1 MPTLARLNPL
11 VKDIKQHPLKER
23 TWIATD
29 TIRLFGVIN
38 YSFDYE
44 IEATN
49 VANGLDSVAHAPLGV
64 VLGQQWR
71 VLSAENGHSTLTEMV
86 SIEASAFVMYTVTNN
101 LDSSHREIREK
112 IAALAEQQ

>member
-11 VKDIKQHPLKER
+11 LTDIKRHPVKEK

-29 TIRLFGVIN
+29 TTRLFGFIN

-49 VANGLDSVAHAPLGV
+49 VADGLDSVVHAPLGV
-64 VLGQQWR
+64 VLRQKWR

-86 SIEASAFVMYTVTNN
+86 SIEASVFVMFTVTSN
-101 LDSSHREIREK
+101 LDSSHRELREK